1 MSSDSTENL
10 DKNTLYTNYKPEF
23 VAASI
28 VESGFETDEV
38 RLIREGVNKGGKTI
52 SKVCREYSR
61 GNMAEY
67 LDIYTRKRGL
77 YDSLP
82 EGLFHHRMDVRDKKS
97 RVDVVESFK
106 KEREVELSARI
117 FFRPFEI
124 SIDRMLI
131 QAQRYEMAMEKRNKS
146 GEFVRLLSS
155 YWSLLRRLPLDK
167 SLFVISLLSQCYR
180 LTTAEQISEVLA
192 VLLGCE
198 VKIQTTYKHM
208 RIDTDCDWELGKSM
222 LGVDSVIGEH
232 IEDAYPVVEISI
244 NGLRRSQRGLV
255 MEGTKVYEQFMEIL
269 DLFIPADA
277 EVELNS
283 TIAPEDAMFFMS
295 DLPELAPILGITSTI
310 S

>member
-23 VAASI
+23 VAACI
-28 VESGFETDEV
+28 VDSGFETDEV
-38 RLIREGVNKGGKTI
+38 RLLREGVNKGGKTI

-67 LDIYTRKRGL
+67 LDIYTRRRGM

-82 EGLFHHRMDVRDKKS
+82 EGLFHHRMDIRDRKNRS
-97 RVDVVESFK
+97 EVVESFK

-124 SIDRMLI
+124 TIDRMLI
-131 QAQRYEMAMEKRNKS
+131 QAQRYEMALEKRNKS
-146 GEFVRLLSS
+146 DEFVRLLSS
-155 YWSLLRRLPLDK
+155 YWGLLKRLPLDK

-180 LTTAEQISEVLA
+180 LTTPQQISEVLS

-198 VKIQTTYKHM
+198 VNIQLSYKQM
-208 RIDTDCDWELGKSM
+208 KMETDCDWELGKSK

-232 IEDAYPVVEISI
+232 IEDAFPVVEISI

-255 MEGTKVYEQFMEIL
+255 MKGTKAYDQFMEIL

-277 EVELNS
+277 EIEIFS
-283 TIAPEDAMFFMS
+283 TVAPEEAMFFMS

>member
-10 DKNTLYTNYKPEF
+10 DKNTLYTNYRPEF
-23 VAASI
+23 VAACI
-28 VESGFETDEV
+28 VDSGFEADEV
-38 RLIREGVNKGGKTI
+38 RLLREGVNKGGKTI
-52 SKVCREYSR
+52 SKVRREYSR
-61 GNMAEY
+61 GNKAEY
-67 LDIYTRKRGL
+67 LDIYTRRRGL

-82 EGLFHHRMDVRDKKS
+82 EGLFHQRMDIRDKKN
-97 RVDVVESFK
+97 RGEVVESFK

-124 SIDRMLI
+124 TIDRMLI
-131 QAQRYEMAMEKRNKS
+131 QAQRYEMALEKRNKS
-146 GEFVRLLSS
+146 DEFVRLLSS
-155 YWSLLRRLPLDK
+155 YWGLLKRLPLDK

-180 LTTAEQISEVLA
+180 LTTPQQISEVLS

-198 VKIQTTYKHM
+198 VNIQLTYKQM
-208 RIDTDCDWELGKSM
+208 RMETDCDWELGKSM
-222 LGVDSVIGEH
+222 LGVDSVIGEL
-232 IEDAYPVVEISI
+232 IEDAFPVVEISI

-255 MEGTKVYEQFMEIL
+255 MKGTKAYDQFMEIL

-277 EVELNS
+277 EIEISS
-283 TIAPEDAMFFMS
+283 TVAPEEAMFFMS